1 MLYNYIAST
10 MQGES
15 QSGSIEAANM
25 GIAINS
31 LQNRGLIITSIKP
44 AEGKTA
50 FTSSWFS
57 FFNRVRTKDI
67 VILSRQLAT
76 LFEAKVSILE
86 SFQLLSSQT
95 KNAKLKTS
103 LSEVVEDIRGGNT
116 FSVAMSKHPDVFS
129 KFYVNM
135 VRSGEESGKLEE
147 IFESLADHLERS
159 YELVSKAK
167 NALVYPIFVVGAFF
181 AVMFLMLTFVIPKL
195 TAILTEVGQD
205 IPFYTK
211 IVIGVSNVFK
221 DFGVFFL
228 IALAV
233 GFVFLWRYIKT
244 ESGRI
249 SFSSFQLG
257 VPFIGDLYKKFYLAR
272 ITDNMETLLSSG
284 VSAVK
289 ALEISADVV
298 GNKIYEKILFDAAEK
313 VKGGSPISD
322 ALDKYD
328 EISLLVVQ
336 MIRTGEKTGKLAFML
351 KTLGKFYKREVD
363 NVVETLVGLIEPVMI
378 VVLGGS
384 VGLLLV
390 SILGP
395 IYNIT
400 AGI

>member
-1 MLYNYIAST
+1 

-31 LQNRGLIITSIKP
+31 LQNRGLIITTIKP
-44 AEGKTA
+44 AEGKTSFA
-50 FTSSWFS
+50 SLGFS

-95 KNAKLKTS
+95 KNAKLKAS

-116 FSVAMSKHPDVFS
+116 LSAAMSKHPDVFS

-159 YELVSKAK
+159 YKLVSKAK

-221 DFGVFFL
+221 DFGVFLL
-228 IALAV
+228 IALAI

-249 SFSSFQLG
+249 SFSSFQLS

-328 EISLLVVQ
+328 EISILVVQ
-336 MIRTGEKTGKLAFML
+336 MIRTGEKTGKLDFML